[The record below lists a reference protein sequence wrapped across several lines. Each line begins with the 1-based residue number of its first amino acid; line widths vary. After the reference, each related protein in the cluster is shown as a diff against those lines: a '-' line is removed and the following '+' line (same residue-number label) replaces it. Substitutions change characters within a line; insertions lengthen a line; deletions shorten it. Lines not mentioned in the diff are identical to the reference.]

1 MSPDLRSIRW
11 RLARHIGP
19 EALAA
24 LLTAVAVP
32 LVACLVWVLVGA
44 GS

>member
-1 MSPDLRSIRW
+1 MNPDLHSIGW

-24 LLTAVAVP
+24 LLTAVAVL
-32 LVACLVWVLVGA
+32 LVACLVWVLLGVG
-44 GS
+44 S